1 MNAPVAS
8 YPILSDKTTGCQ
20 APALPPESAVT
31 ECLLATCPG
40 DSKNYASRRDYA
52 AFTVLAPPG
61 STARVETNVTGHQQ
75 AREQNIEK
83 FACSVHLTSYA
94 TAGM

>member
-52 AFTVLAPPG
+52 AFTVLAPLAVPHG
-61 STARVETNVTGHQQ
+61 WKPTLPDISKRGNRILRSLLVQYT
-75 AREQNIEK
+75 
-83 FACSVHLTSYA
+83 
-94 TAGM
+94 